1 MDDKKQ
7 YNNDQENKDTRLDYR
22 DIDEKKL
29 NNKEL
34 DDIEKLEKKLDGKKL
49 NREFDEKEWD

>member
-29 NNKEL
+29 KNKEL

>member
-7 YNNDQENKDTRLDYR
+7 YNNDQENKNTRLDYR